1 MTVSSVK
8 KAWFRDGNP
17 LTWNGG
23 AEMLSNR
30 TVACALAIV
39 LVVAMAPVIIDAQ
52 GAVQLK
58 YYYPV
63 GVSGPLNKLM
73 TGMVKDFNGAHPD
86 IKVEPVF
93 AGNYVEAM
101 AKAMTGVMGGN
112 PPDVAVLDTPEL
124 FSLLDRDAII
134 PLDDMIA
141 QSGGKAWLDDFYSA
155 FLLNARAK
163 GHVWSIPWQRST
175 PIFYYNKDLF
185 QRAGLDPTKPPKNW
199 TELVAYAQKLTIRDS
214 GGQVKQWGVQ
224 IPAVDTSPW
233 IIQGFIMEAG
243 GDFADPN
250 GKWVKFNSP
259 QAVRALQ
266 FILDL
271 QNKYKVHPPGAS
283 SEAFWD
289 QTSQDFI
296 QQKVAMMYLSTGA
309 MTFIRKN
316 ATFQW
321 GAAFMPAD
329 KRYGAPT
336 GGGSFYVF
344 KKIPPDHTKAA
355 WTFIRWMTEPA
366 TAARWTIGTGYVPI
380 RKSELSLPAFRDY
393 LQQAPQALTATEQLR
408 YAGEQMTVHEVDRVG
423 LTLVT
428 AVQAAQTGRLS
439 AKAALDQAQREATA
453 ILSQYK

>member
-1 MTVSSVK
+1 MFSKRS
-8 KAWFRDGNP
+8 
-17 LTWNGG
+17 LTC
-23 AEMLSNR
+23 L
-30 TVACALAIV
+30 LAVV
-39 LVVAMAPVIIDAQ
+39 LVAVVVPSAVNAQ
-52 GAVQLK
+52 GAVPLK

-73 TGMVKDFNGAHPD
+73 TQLVIDFNGSHPD

-141 QSGGKAWLDDFYSA
+141 QSGGKGWLDDFYSA
-155 FLLNARAK
+155 FLLNARAN
-163 GHVWSIPWQRST
+163 GHIWSIPWQRST

-185 QRAGLDPTKPPKNW
+185 VKAGLDPNKPPKNW
-199 TELVAYAQKLTIRDS
+199 TELIAYAQKLTIRE

-233 IIQGFIMEAG
+233 IFQGFIMEAG

-259 QAVRALQ
+259 EAVRALQ
-266 FILDL
+266 FLLDL
-271 QNKYKVHPPGAS
+271 QKKHKVHPLGAS

-316 ATFQW
+316 ASFRW

-336 GGGSFYVF
+336 GGGSFYIF

-355 WTFIRWMTEPA
+355 WTFVRWMTEPA

-380 RKSELSLPAFRDY
+380 RKSELSLPAFKEY
-393 LQQAPQALTATEQLR
+393 LKVAPQALTATEQLR
-408 YAGEQMTVHEVDRVG
+408 HAGEQMTVHEVDRVG
-423 LTLVT
+423 LILVT

>member
-1 MTVSSVK
+1 MV
-8 KAWFRDGNP
+8 
-17 LTWNGG
+17 L
-23 AEMLSNR
+23 
-30 TVACALAIV
+30 ALAAIV
-39 LVVAMAPVIIDAQ
+39 AAACIPGVAGAQ
-52 GAVQLK
+52 AAASLK

-73 TGMVKDFNGAHPD
+73 TEIVNDFNSSHPD

-101 AKAMTGVMGGN
+101 AKAMTGVMGGS

-155 FLLNARAK
+155 LLLNARAN
-163 GHVWSIPWQRST
+163 GHIYSIPWQRST
-175 PIFYYNKDLF
+175 PIFYYNKDSF
-185 QRAGLDPTKPPKNW
+185 QKAGLDPNQPPKNW
-199 TELVAYAQKLTIRDS
+199 TQLVEYAQKLTIRDQS
-214 GGQVKQWGVQ
+214 GQVKQWGVQ
-224 IPAVDTSPW
+224 IPVVDTSPW
-233 IIQGFIMEAG
+233 IFQGFIIQAG
-243 GDFADPN
+243 GEFFDPN

-271 QNKYKVHPPGAS
+271 QNKYKVHPSGAS

-321 GAAFMPAD
+321 GAGFMPAD
-329 KRYGAPT
+329 KQYGAPT
-336 GGGSFYVF
+336 GGGSFYIF
-344 KKIPPDHTKAA
+344 KKIPAEHQKAA

-380 RKSELSLPAFRDY
+380 RKSELSLPVFKDY
-393 LQQAPQALTATEQLR
+393 LKEAPQALTATLQLR
-408 YAGEQMTVHEVDRVG
+408 VAGEQMTVHEVDRVG
-423 LTLVT
+423 LLLVT
-428 AVQAAQTGRLS
+428 AVQAAQTGRLTPQ
-439 AKAALDQAQREATA
+439 AALDQAQRDATE
-453 ILSQYK
+453 ILSKYK

>member
-1 MTVSSVK
+1 MFLKRVINLV
-8 KAWFRDGNP
+8 
-17 LTWNGG
+17 
-23 AEMLSNR
+23 LS
-30 TVACALAIV
+30 TIA
-39 LVVAMAPVIIDAQ
+39 VVALLPVFVGAQ
-52 GAVQLK
+52 SAVVLK

-73 TGMVKDFNGAHPD
+73 TAMVADFNTSHPG

-93 AGNYVEAM
+93 AGNYVQAM
-101 AKAMTGVMGGN
+101 AKAMTGAAGGN

-134 PLDDMIA
+134 PLDSFIA

-155 FLLNARAK
+155 FLKNARAN
-163 GHVWSIPWQRST
+163 GHIYSIPWQRST

-185 QRAGLDPTKPPKNW
+185 SKAGLDPNRPPKNW
-199 TELVAYAQKLTIRDS
+199 TDLVQYAQKLTIRDS
-214 GGQVKQWGVQ
+214 GGQVTQWGVQ
-224 IPAVDTSPW
+224 IPVVDTSPW
-233 IIQGFIMEAG
+233 IFQGFIIEAG
-243 GDFADPN
+243 GEFFDPN
-250 GKWVKFNSP
+250 GKWVKYNSP

-309 MTFIRKN
+309 MTFIRNN

-329 KRYGAPT
+329 KQYGAPT
-336 GGGSFYVF
+336 GGGSFYIF
-344 KKIPPDHTKAA
+344 KKIPPEHTKAG

-366 TAARWTIGTGYVPI
+366 QAARWTIGTGYVPI
-380 RKSELSLPAFRDY
+380 RKSELALPAFKEY
-393 LQQAPQALTATEQLR
+393 LKIAPQALTATDQLR
-408 YAGEQMTVHEVDRVG
+408 VAGEQMTIHEVDRVG
-423 LTLVT
+423 LLLVT

-439 AKAALDQAQREATA
+439 AQAALDQAQRDAME
-453 ILSQYK
+453 ILSKYK